1 VDFIVQDLKKNG
13 TSEAKAEE
21 NLDNVG
27 VEISSKM
34 QDNVEYRYPHTGL
47 LDDNKMSLGNAEKL

>member
-34 QDNVEYRYPHTGL
+34 QDNVEYRYPIQDFWMTTR
-47 LDDNKMSLGNAEKL
+47 